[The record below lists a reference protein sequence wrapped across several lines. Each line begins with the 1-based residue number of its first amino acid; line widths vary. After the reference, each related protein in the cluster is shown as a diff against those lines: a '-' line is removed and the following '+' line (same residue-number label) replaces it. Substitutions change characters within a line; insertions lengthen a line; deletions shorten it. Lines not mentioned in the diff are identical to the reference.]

1 MSQGPYQNA
10 KSQDSMHF
18 HFCNTDSCRPDVE
31 ECVPVPWLAPIT
43 LSTRTSKHKSESASS
58 DTKISS
64 GKSSSPPSA
73 KKRKL
78 SIDIERLLPG
88 TQGRRGSK
96 TAHSI
101 VERKYRES
109 LNSKL
114 AQLQQILVMTDD
126 FSQENSQLFDEA
138 PSPSIA
144 KPCKGDILISTI
156 EYIQHAEIDKRH
168 MSDEINLL
176 RSRITAMERVNECR
190 DCSVVNQWRALPL
203 QVPVK
208 I

>member
-1 MSQGPYQNA
+1 MDFNFG
-10 KSQDSMHF
+10 
-18 HFCNTDSCRPDVE
+18 NTDNCHSDVE
-31 ECVPVPWLAPIT
+31 ECVPVPWPAPLT
-43 LSTRTSKHKSESASS
+43 LSTRPSKHKSELASL
-58 DTKISS
+58 DTKISP
-64 GKSSSPPSA
+64 GTSSSPPSA
-73 KKRKL
+73 KKKKL
-78 SIDIERLLPG
+78 SIDIGESPPG

-114 AQLQQILVMTDD
+114 AQLQQILVTTDD
-126 FSQENSQLFDEA
+126 FSQENSQLFDEV

-144 KPCKGDILISTI
+144 KLRKGDILVSTI

-176 RSRITAMERVNECR
+176 RSRITAMERVNECG

-203 QVPVK
+203 QVPVQ